1 MTVRAD
7 DARFTGSISELYES
21 ELVPLLFA
29 PYAEDVVDR
38 LSANGLTRVLEVAA
52 GTGVVTRAL
61 ASALPASVTIV
72 ATDLNQTMLDTAAA
86 AGTSRPVEWRR
97 ADAMDLPFEDECFDA
112 VVCQFGAMFFPEKP
126 RAFGEMRRVLRP
138 GGTLIFSVWDRIEQ
152 NEFADVIGES
162 LRTVFPDDPPLFMHR
177 TPHGY
182 FDRATIENDLAR
194 AGFGAPP
201 RLDTV
206 AKKSRA
212 ASARVVAVAYCQGT
226 PWRNEIEARDT
237 SGLRRATDAATT
249 AIARRFGHGPV
260 EGKIQAHVVTVVK

>member
-38 LSANGLTRVLEVAA
+38 LSANGLTRVLEIAA

-112 VVCQFGAMFFPEKP
+112 VVCQFGAMFFPE
-126 RAFGEMRRVLRP
+126 RMTRP
-138 GGTLIFSVWDRIEQ
+138 CSCI
-152 NEFADVIGES
+152 A
-162 LRTVFPDDPPLFMHR
+162 LRTGTSTARPSR
-177 TPHGY
+177 T
-182 FDRATIENDLAR
+182 I
-194 AGFGAPP
+194 
-201 RLDTV
+201 
-206 AKKSRA
+206 SRVP
-212 ASARVVAVAYCQGT
+212 ASARL
-226 PWRNEIEARDT
+226 RDST
-237 SGLRRATDAATT
+237 RSPRRAEQPPL
-249 AIARRFGHGPV
+249 G
-260 EGKIQAHVVTVVK
+260 